1 MYPNQGDK
9 RSSNRQFVEAAT
21 LRKASNDTQ
30 YFWDLVQRHMN
41 GQYVGPRRMPRHAE
55 ENFLFAK
62 KAEQVS
68 TGFIDDSIPV
78 ERSGPKSDEIA
89 AIDSFAELREI
100 VPGSVLKCFEM
111 LRFEKPSPIQKHSIP
126 LGLAGMD
133 LVCCAQT
140 VSYIVSHFLNTS
152 Q

>member
-1 MYPNQGDK
+1 MYSTGGDRK
-9 RSSNRQFVEAAT
+9 AANRQMVEAAT
-21 LRKASNDTQ
+21 QRKAVNDTQ

-41 GQYVGPRRMPRHAE
+41 GHNVGPRKMPRHAE

-68 TGFIDDSIPV
+68 TGCIDDNIPV

-89 AIDSFAELREI
+89 TIETFAELRDT
-100 VPGSVLKCFEM
+100 VPPSVLKCFEL
-111 LRFEKPSPIQKHSIP
+111 LRFDRPSPIQKHSIP
-126 LGLAGMD
+126 LGLAGLD

-140 VSYIVSHFLNTS
+140 VSSSTHR
-152 Q
+152 

>member
-1 MYPNQGDK
+1 MYQNPSDRKAN
-9 RSSNRQFVEAAT
+9 NRQFVEAAT
-21 LRKASNDTQ
+21 QRKAANDTQ
-30 YFWDLVQRHMN
+30 YFWDLVQRHMA

-55 ENFLFAK
+55 ENFLFTK

-89 AIDSFAELREI
+89 TIESFSELREK
-100 VPGSVLKCFEM
+100 VPATALKCFDM

-126 LGLAGMD
+126 LGLAGLD

-140 VSYIVSHFLNTS
+140 VR
-152 Q
+152 